1 MKKIINDASKVEQ
14 EMIAGLIKANPDLL
28 EGIEGELIVKRKT
41 RKEGKVALVS
51 GGGSGHEPAHG
62 GYVGYGMLDAAVA
75 GNVYTSPSVDAIEKG
90 IQAVDAGKGTL
101 MIIKNYTGDIINFKM
116 AAEELEEDDGIQ
128 TRKVV
133 VNDDVAVENSTW
145 TAGRRGVAGTIFVHK
160 IAGAKAETGA
170 DLDEVAAVAQKVV
183 DNVRTMGMAINP
195 CIVPAAGI
203 PGFTLGEDE
212 MEVGIGIHGE
222 PGVKR
227 CPMAP
232 ADEIVDQLLD
242 RILKDLDY
250 SGSEVAVL
258 VNGCGGTPLM
268 ELYIVYN
275 HLADALAARG
285 IQVYKSFVGNYMTSL
300 EMQGFSISLLRLDE
314 EMKVLLDAPAD
325 TPAFKA

>member
-314 EMKVLLDAPAD
+314 ELKVLLDAPAD